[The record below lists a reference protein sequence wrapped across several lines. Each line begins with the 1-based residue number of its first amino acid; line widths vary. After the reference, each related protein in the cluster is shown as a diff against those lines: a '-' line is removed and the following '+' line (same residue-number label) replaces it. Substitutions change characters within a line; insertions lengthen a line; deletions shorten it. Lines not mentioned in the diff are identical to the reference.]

1 MDRTE
6 TFALALLGTA
16 ALLLAAA
23 LFMEHVLHLDP
34 CPLCMMQRIW
44 VGIVGLIACV
54 GFVHGSAHR
63 RYPVGGIVAAVV
75 GAGFSL
81 RQLYL
86 QHLPADQVPSCG
98 PDLGYMLDVFP
109 AADVLKAMTFGTGN
123 CAEVTFTLLG
133 VSIAGWTLVGFI
145 VMVALALLQIRSRA

>member
-1 MDRTE
+1 
-6 TFALALLGTA
+6 
-16 ALLLAAA
+16 
-23 LFMEHVLHLDP
+23 
-34 CPLCMMQRIW
+34 
-44 VGIVGLIACV
+44 
-54 GFVHGSAHR
+54 SAHR
-63 RYPVGGIVAAVV
+63 RYPVAGIVAAVV

-86 QHLPADQVPSCG
+86 QHLPPDQVPSCG
-98 PDLGYMLDVFP
+98 PDLRYMLDVFP

-145 VMVALALLQIRSRA
+145 VMVALALLQILSRDRKS